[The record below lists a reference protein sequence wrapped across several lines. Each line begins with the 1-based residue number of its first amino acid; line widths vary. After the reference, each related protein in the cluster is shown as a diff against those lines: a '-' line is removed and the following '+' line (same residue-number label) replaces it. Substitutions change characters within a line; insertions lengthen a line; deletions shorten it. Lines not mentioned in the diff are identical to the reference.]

1 MPNPLFNILG
11 GQQAAVN
18 PVEQIVQEARKMR
31 ESFSGN
37 PRETV
42 QQLLASGQMSQQ
54 QFNQYAQIANQIVN
68 SGFFK

>member
-11 GQQAAVN
+11 GQQAMAN

>member
-11 GQQAAVN
+11 GQQATVN
-18 PVEQIVQEARKMR
+18 PVEQIVREARKMR

-37 PRETV
+37 PREAV

>member
-11 GQQAAVN
+11 GQQATVN
-18 PVEQIVQEARKMR
+18 PVEQIVREARKMR

-37 PRETV
+37 PREAV
-42 QQLLASGQMSQQ
+42 KQLLASGQMSQQ